1 MNSTKLSA
9 FCDRVIEVG
18 WLAAVIVTP
27 LFFNTYS
34 SRIFDPDKITVLRS
48 IALVMA
54 AAWMVKL
61 VEERASGNRDVGCTW
76 RTPLVLA
83 TLFMVGVYLVST
95 ALSVTPW
102 VSLFGSY
109 SRLQGTFT
117 TFSYVVVFLMIL
129 QGMRTRAQ
137 LDRLVTVIIVN
148 SLPVALYGL
157 IQRYG
162 LDPLPWANFSGE
174 RVAGSMG
181 NPIFLAAYLVMVF
194 PLTLGRAAEGF
205 GAILVRKRTGPS
217 TTLRTGK
224 ANKISILRT
233 VGYVFIAAVQ
243 MITIW
248 YTQSR
253 GPLLALV
260 TGSFFFFLL
269 LALAWRSKW
278 GAILIVAAITL
289 TALVVVSIVLAN
301 VSGGSLQS
309 FQRMPWLGRLG
320 QVFSFARI
328 LYWQG
333 MVDLVLPHDP
343 IQYPDGHSDPFNPI
357 RPLVGHGPE
366 SIRVA
371 YSRFRPPMHW
381 RYEAGVVDRAH
392 NETFD
397 ALATTGLLGLIAY
410 LFLFLSAFY
419 YGFIRLGLLEEKGQ
433 RMQLLG
439 LVLVCSLASV
449 AFSWWQVGPHFFGTA
464 LAIGIVA
471 GLAIYLGTV
480 ALVFA
485 IRMLTLGES
494 TLPPLHAHH
503 LLILSLLSAIVTHF
517 VEINFGIA
525 VAATRTTFWACA
537 GLFVVAGLRA
547 SQRVGESAGQR
558 VEGTGRRRK
567 KRRQKQGA
575 PSPPLSGTGRTSVG
589 WLWPTLGSAIVGG
602 FILGTLAFDFV
613 VSLIKLS
620 DTGRILWRALT
631 VLPAQGER
639 TSYGILV
646 IVLLTWLVTGLLF
659 LSEMARRGT
668 LKAQASDWLPAS
680 LLYLTVSLGVGLVF
694 ALLLAGRLAA
704 LVPPPAPHR
713 GGEVDAG
720 SQTVEIALLF
730 ASRLA
735 SRMTLYYGFVAF
747 VLLAG
752 GLALMRE
759 RTLPFD
765 CAQDRPRASATTWGP
780 VALIPLL
787 ALSGTLAVQ
796 YNLAPI
802 QANVIYRQADPYA
815 REGAWDVAIAHYE
828 RALELAPHADVYYLE
843 LGRAYSHKASS
854 TSDPA
859 QQERLLQL
867 AEQSLI
873 QAREINPLEHE
884 HSVNLAGLYRQ
895 WYNLASDPAQK
906 EQWGHC
912 ASANYEIAITLT
924 TNDAALWNTLG
935 DSYSQLGQ
943 LEEAAEAYE
952 RVVELAPRSTEVWRI
967 LGSTYAQSGRLEE
980 AIAAMQEA
988 LELEPE
994 AENAWNSHL
1003 ILAVLYS
1010 QIGQP
1015 DEALPHAQTA
1025 WQLAPEEEKPAL
1037 QGMIVQLE
1045 QEQ

>member
-27 LFFNTYS
+27 LFFNVYS
-34 SRIFDPDKITVLRS
+34 SRIFDPDRIAVLRT

-54 AAWMVKL
+54 AVWMVKL
-61 VEERASGNRDVGCTW
+61 LEERASGNRDVGCTW
-76 RTPLVLA
+76 RTPLVLP
-83 TLFMVGVYLVST
+83 TLFMVVVYLVST

-129 QGMRTRAQ
+129 QGMCTRAQ
-137 LDRLVTVIIVN
+137 LDRLVTIIIVN

-162 LDPLPWANFSGE
+162 LDPLPWADFSGE
-174 RVAGSMG
+174 RVDGSMG

-205 GAILVRKRTGPS
+205 RAILVRERTS
-217 TTLRTGK
+217 K
-224 ANKISILRT
+224 ANKISILCT
-233 VGYVFIAAVQ
+233 VGYVLIAAVQ
-243 MITIW
+243 LITTW

-260 TGSFFFFLL
+260 AGSFFFLLL
-269 LALAWRSKW
+269 LALAWRSRW
-278 GAILIVAAITL
+278 GAILIVTAITL
-289 TALVVVSIVLAN
+289 TALVVGSIVLVN
-301 VSGGSLQS
+301 VSGGPLQS
-309 FQRMPWLGRLG
+309 APWLGRLG

-333 MVDLVLPHDP
+333 MVDLVLPHEP
-343 IQYPDGHSDPFNPI
+343 LQYPDGHKDPFNPI
-357 RPLVGHGPE
+357 RPLVGYGPE

-371 YSRFRPPMHW
+371 YTRFRPPMHW
-381 RYEAGVVDRAH
+381 RYEAGAVDRAH

-397 ALATTGLLGLIAY
+397 ALATTGLLGLIVY

-433 RMQLLG
+433 RMQLMG
-439 LVLVCSLASV
+439 LVLVCCLASV
-449 AFSWWQVGPHFFGTA
+449 AFSWWQVGPHFFGVA
-464 LAIGIVA
+464 LAMGIVA
-471 GLAIYLGTV
+471 GLAIYLGTL

-494 TLPPLHAHH
+494 TLPPLHAQH

-537 GLFVVAGLRA
+537 GLLVVAGLDLRESQRVSESA
-547 SQRVGESAGQR
+547 SQRVGESASRR
-558 VEGTGRRRK
+558 VSESASQPDEGTSRRRK
-567 KRRQKQGA
+567 KRRQKQSA
-575 PSPPLSGTGRTSVG
+575 PSSPTSERTPAG
-589 WLWPTLGSAIVGG
+589 WLWPTLGNAIVGG

-613 VSLIKLS
+613 VSLTNLS
-620 DTGRILWRALT
+620 DPGRILWRALT
-631 VLPAQGER
+631 TLPTQGER
-639 TSYGILV
+639 TSYGILM
-646 IVLLTWLVTGLLF
+646 IMLLTWLVMGLIF

-668 LKAQASDWLPAS
+668 LKARPSDWLPAS
-680 LLYLTVSLGVGLVF
+680 LLYLTVSLGLGLAF
-694 ALLLAGRLAA
+694 ALLLAGHLAA
-704 LVPPPAPHR
+704 LVPPPPPPM
-713 GGEVDAG
+713 GGGGGQGNQVA
-720 SQTVEIALLF
+720 QLMCNP
-730 ASRLA
+730 LA
-735 SRMTLYYGFVAF
+735 SRMTLYYGFVAL

-759 RTLPFD
+759 RTL
-765 CAQDRPRASATTWGP
+765 PRASATTWGP

-787 ALSGTLAVQ
+787 VLSGVLAVQ

-802 QANVIYRQADPYA
+802 QANMIYRQADPYD
-815 REGAWDVAIAHYE
+815 REGAWDVALAHYE
-828 RALELAPHADVYYLE
+828 RASELAPHADVYYLE
-843 LGRAYSHKASS
+843 LGRAYSQKASS
-854 TSDPA
+854 TGDPA
-859 QQERLLQL
+859 QQERLFQL

-873 QAREINPLEHE
+873 QARDINPLEYE
-884 HSVNLAGLYRQ
+884 HSVNLAGLYRHRHD
-895 WYNLASDPAQK
+895 LASDPAQK
-906 EQWGHC
+906 EQWGEQ
-912 ASANYEIAITLT
+912 ASANYEIATTLA
-924 TNDAALWNTLG
+924 TNDAALWNALG

-943 LEEAAEAYE
+943 LEKAAGAYE
-952 RVVELAPRSTEVWRI
+952 RVLELAPRSTGVWRT
-967 LGSTYAQSGRLEE
+967 LGSTYAQLGRLEE
-980 AIAAMQEA
+980 GIAAMQEA

-1010 QIGQP
+1010 QLGRP
-1015 DEALPHAQTA
+1015 EEALSHAQTA

-1037 QGMIVQLE
+1037 QDMITQLQ

>member
-1 MNSTKLSA
+1 MNSTKLGA

-18 WLAAVIVTP
+18 WLAAVIVAP
-27 LFFNTYS
+27 LFFNAYS
-34 SRIFDPDKITVLRS
+34 SRIFDPDKITILRT
-48 IALVMA
+48 IALVMV
-54 AAWMVKL
+54 AAWTAKL

-76 RTPLVLA
+76 HTPLVLA
-83 TLFMVGVYLVST
+83 TLFMVVVYLVST

-117 TFSYVVVFLMIL
+117 TFSYIVVFLMIL
-129 QGMRTRAQ
+129 QGIRTRAQ

-162 LDPLPWANFSGE
+162 LDPLPWAGSSGE

-194 PLTLGRAAEGF
+194 PLTLGRIVESFRAALDRETKQT
-205 GAILVRKRTGPS
+205 RW
-217 TTLRTGK
+217 
-224 ANKISILRT
+224 ANILRT
-233 VGYVFIAAVQ
+233 TGYVFIAAVQ
-243 MITIW
+243 LITIW

-260 TGSFFFFLL
+260 AGSFFFLLL
-269 LALAWRSKW
+269 LALAWRSKR

-289 TALVVVSIVLAN
+289 TALVVGSIVLIN
-301 VSGGSLQS
+301 VSGGPLQS
-309 FQRMPWLGRLG
+309 APWMGRLG

-343 IQYPDGHSDPFNPI
+343 IQYPDGYSDPFNSI

-371 YSRFRPPMHW
+371 YSRFRPSMHW
-381 RYEAGVVDRAH
+381 RYETGVVDRAH

-419 YGFIRLGLLEEKGQ
+419 YGFKWLGLLEEKGQ
-433 RMQLLG
+433 RVQLLG

-449 AFSWWQVGPHFFGTA
+449 AFSWWQVGPHSFGVS
-464 LAIGIVA
+464 LAMGIVA
-471 GLAIYLGTV
+471 GLAIYLGAV

-485 IRMLTLGES
+485 IRMLTAGES
-494 TLPPLHAHH
+494 TLPPLRAHH
-503 LLILSLLSAIVTHF
+503 LLILSLLSALVTHF

-525 VAATRTTFWACA
+525 VAATRATFWACA
-537 GLFVVAGLRA
+537 GLLVVAGLRA
-547 SQRVGESAGQR
+547 SQRVSESAGQR
-558 VEGTGRRRK
+558 VEGTGGRRR
-567 KRRQKQGA
+567 KRRQKQSA
-575 PSPPLSGTGRTSVG
+575 PSSPPSGRTPAG
-589 WLWPTLGSAIVGG
+589 WLWPTLGNAIVGG

-613 VSLIKLS
+613 VSLINLS
-620 DTGRILWRALT
+620 GTGRILWQALT
-631 VLPAQGER
+631 ILPAQGER
-639 TSYGILV
+639 ASYGILT

-659 LSEMARRGT
+659 LSEMTRRGT
-668 LKAQASDWLPAS
+668 LKARASDWLPAS
-680 LLYLTVSLGVGLVF
+680 LLYLTVSLCLGLAF
-694 ALLLAGRLAA
+694 ALLLAGHLAA
-704 LVPPPAPHR
+704 LVSPPAPHR
-713 GGEVDAG
+713 GGEQQVV
-720 SQTVEIALLF
+720 QVALLF
-730 ASRLA
+730 ANHLA

-759 RTLPFD
+759 RTLPLPFD
-765 CAQDRPRASATTWGP
+765 YPFGYAQGMAQDRPRATAWGP
-780 VALIPLL
+780 VALILL
-787 ALSGTLAVQ
+787 LILSGTLAVH

-802 QANVIYRQADPYA
+802 QANIIYRQADPYD
-815 REGAWDVAIAHYE
+815 REEAWDVAISHYE
-828 RALELAPHADVYYLE
+828 RASELAPHADVYYLE
-843 LGRAYSHKASS
+843 LGRAYSQKASN
-854 TSDPA
+854 TGDPT

-873 QAREINPLEHE
+873 QARDINPLEHE

-895 WYNLASDPAQK
+895 RYDLASDPAQK
-906 EQWGHC
+906 EQWGQQT
-912 ASANYEIAITLT
+912 SANYEIATTLA

-943 LEEAAEAYE
+943 LEKAAEAYE
-952 RVVELAPRSTEVWRI
+952 RVVELAPHSTGVWRT
-967 LGSTYAQSGRLEE
+967 LGSTYAKLGRFEE
-980 AIAAMQEA
+980 GITAMQEA

-1010 QIGQP
+1010 QLGQS
-1015 DEALPHAQTA
+1015 DEALSHAQTA

-1037 QGMIVQLE
+1037 QDMITQLK